1 MQTFEAIRE
10 EIKAVPIDAIA
21 AALHIELSGKP
32 PAGRCPTGHVGKS
45 GRSFRLTP
53 WNGFHCFGCGAGGDN
68 IDLVQL
74 VEKQLD
80 HIGAI
85 EWIIERFRP
94 ELAEPF
100 RRARH
105 KWNGQEARKDGKYYT
120 AAALYEKVFELG
132 RGLLYEDAGKEARE
146 YLLNVRGYDL
156 ETLKKTDWIYYPPAA
171 QIKAHLLKELAG
183 EGAGESIDA
192 LALIPHCGDI
202 LRAALP
208 WRDRGGHITG
218 FILRATEKEGASWN
232 RDGKI
237 ELVRW
242 GSTAGTKKD
251 DLFNLCYCRG
261 KRTVVIVEGVPDA
274 AYLSRLDLGAGVG
287 IAAVGQGL
295 LSEKHIDGLKA
306 FKIKEVILALD
317 NDEARTPGDD
327 KGIKNTAA
335 AIERLRG
342 SGIDALA
349 IHPPRYGA
357 TIKDPDELVASSGGA
372 DALRSLISSAESWY
386 NWKYRRL
393 AETHPTT
400 TDREATAFFSG
411 VRDLIAHVD
420 PLEAAELKKTIR
432 ADVGA
437 GVDLDEIFTEIQ
449 TRRDR
454 QRQETAVKSAI
465 AKHSRGEIDALEL
478 SDELNRIV
486 SASVSPAA
494 ILPVSARLRNKQQ
507 RDATR
512 SPGQLLGYRL
522 NRFAP
527 IAEAIDGV
535 QSGFYVFAGITHVG
549 KTAFLTNIF
558 SDLLESNG
566 DLFGVYF
573 SLDDNENVIINRL
586 LAIECGG
593 VLKIND
599 LQRAVKDPTAAG
611 KLAAAYDKLAN
622 LADAGRF
629 NIMDFAQIQTI
640 EGVESV
646 IRSYIR
652 DGKKL
657 VAVIDGLQNIETGK
671 EYGGLREKNVD
682 LAANMKRLVDVYQ
695 IPILTSVE
703 IRKRKSDKPENAAVM
718 PTIDDIMESG
728 KYGYNANHIWIGHP
742 DKDFQNFID
751 REKPSYRLTV
761 KSAKSKISESSGS
774 FIEIIVDRSYNKL
787 TIEGGRQS
795 ENHSAVDLARLMP

>member
-1 MQTFEAIRE
+1 MQSFEAIRE

-21 AALHIELSGKP
+21 ASLQIELSGKP

-45 GRSFRLTP
+45 GRSFHLTP

-80 HIGAI
+80 HAGAI
-85 EWIIERFRP
+85 GWIIERFRP
-94 ELAEPF
+94 ELADPF

-120 AAALYEKVFELG
+120 AAALYEKVFDLG

-156 ETLKKTDWIYYPPAA
+156 ATLKKTEWIYYPPAA

-183 EGAGESIDA
+183 EGAGAEIDA
-192 LALIPHCGDI
+192 LALIPHCGDL

-218 FILRATEKEGASWN
+218 FMLRATEKEGASWT
-232 RDGKI
+232 RADGQI
-237 ELVRW
+237 ERVRW
-242 GSTAGTKKD
+242 GFTKGASKD

-261 KRTVVIVEGVPDA
+261 KRSVVIVEGVPDA
-274 AYLSRLDLGAGVG
+274 AYISKMDLGAGVG

-306 FKIKEVILALD
+306 FKINEVILALD

-342 SGIDALA
+342 SGIDALV

-357 TIKDPDELVASSGGA
+357 TNKDPDELVVSSGGA

-386 NWKYRRL
+386 NWKYRQL
-393 AETHPTT
+393 AKAHPTT

-411 VRDLIAHVD
+411 VRDLIAQVD

-432 ADVGA
+432 ADAGA
-437 GVDLDEIFTEIQ
+437 GVDLDEIFSDIQ

-454 QRQETAVKSAI
+454 QRQEAAVKSAI
-465 AKHSRGEIDALEL
+465 ARHSRGEIDALEL

-494 ILPVSARLRNKQQ
+494 ILPVSARLRKKQKN
-507 RDATR
+507 DAKR

-535 QSGFYVFAGITHVG
+535 QPGFYIFAGITHVG

-558 SDLLESNG
+558 YDLLESNG

-586 LAIECGG
+586 LAIECGDA
-593 VLKIND
+593 LKINE

-611 KLAAAYDKLAN
+611 KLSAAYDKLAN

-629 NIMDFAQIQTI
+629 NIMDVAQIQTI

-646 IRSYIR
+646 IRSYMR
-652 DGKKL
+652 DEIKL
-657 VAVIDGLQNIETGK
+657 FIVIDGLQNIETGK

-682 LAANMKRLVDVYQ
+682 LALNMKRLVDVYQ

-703 IRKRKSDKPENAAVM
+703 IRKRKSTDAAEM
-718 PTIDDIMESG
+718 PTLDDIMESG
-728 KYGYNANHIWIGHP
+728 KYGYNANHVWIGHP
-742 DKDFQNFID
+742 DKDWDNFNERRSD
-751 REKPSYRLTV
+751 VYRLTV
-761 KSAKSKISESSGS
+761 KNAKSKISESSGS
-774 FIEIIVDRSYNKL
+774 SIDIIVKRSYNKL
-787 TIEGGRQS
+787 TIDRVAKSPAPASNIISREKIQ
-795 ENHSAVDLARLMP
+795 

>member
-21 AALHIELSGKP
+21 AALHIELNGKP

-45 GRSFRLTP
+45 GRSFHLTP

-80 HIGAI
+80 HSGAI

-94 ELAEPF
+94 ELADPF
-100 RRARH
+100 RRARR

-120 AAALYEKVFELG
+120 SAALYEKVFELG

-146 YLLNVRGYDL
+146 YLLTVRGYDL

-183 EGAGESIDA
+183 EGAGAEIDA

-218 FILRATEKEGASWN
+218 FILRAAEKEGASWT
-232 RDGKI
+232 RADGQI
-237 ELVRW
+237 ERVRW

-261 KRTVVIVEGVPDA
+261 KQTVVIVEGVPDA
-274 AYLSRLDLGAGVG
+274 AYLSRLELGAGVG

-342 SGIDALA
+342 SGIDALV

-357 TIKDPDELVASSGGA
+357 TIKDPDELVTSSGGA

-432 ADVGA
+432 ADAGA
-437 GVDLDEIFTEIQ
+437 GVDLDEIFAEIQ

-454 QRQETAVKSAI
+454 QRQDAAIKSA
-465 AKHSRGEIDALEL
+465 KDRHSRGEIDNLEL

-494 ILPVSARLRNKQQ
+494 IQPVSARLRKKQEH
-507 RDATR
+507 DATR

-535 QSGFYVFAGITHVG
+535 QPGFYVFAGITHVG

-558 SDLLESNG
+558 YDLLESNG

-593 VLKIND
+593 ALKIND
-599 LQRAVKDPTAAG
+599 LQRRIANPTDAG
-611 KLAAAYDKLAN
+611 KLSAAYDKLAN

-646 IRSYIR
+646 IRSYMR
-652 DGKKL
+652 DGIKL
-657 VAVIDGLQNIETGK
+657 FVVIDGLQNIETGK

-703 IRKRKSDKPENAAVM
+703 IRKRKSTDVAEM

-742 DKDFQNFID
+742 DKDFQNFSD
-751 REKPSYRLTV
+751 REKPSYLLTV
-761 KSAKSKISESSGS
+761 KSVKSKISESSGS
-774 FIEIIVDRSYNKL
+774 SLEITVHRSHNKL
-787 TIEGGRQS
+787 TITGGAKSTAQASNVVSREKIQ
-795 ENHSAVDLARLMP
+795 

>member
-1 MQTFEAIRE
+1 MQTFEDIRE
-10 EIKAVPIDAIA
+10 EIKTVPIEAIA
-21 AALHIELSGKP
+21 AALHIELSGRP
-32 PAGRCPTGHVGKS
+32 PAGRCPTGHIGKS
-45 GRSFRLTP
+45 GRSFHLTP

-80 HIGAI
+80 HPGAI

-94 ELAEPF
+94 ELADPF
-100 RRARH
+100 RRARR
-105 KWNGQEARKDGKYYT
+105 KWNGQEARKEGKYYT

-171 QIKAHLLKELAG
+171 KIKAYLLKELAG
-183 EGAGESIDA
+183 EGAGAAIDA

-218 FILRATEKEGASWN
+218 LILRATEKEGASWK
-232 RDGKI
+232 RPDGQI
-237 ELVRW
+237 ERVRW

-261 KRTVVIVEGVPDA
+261 KRTVVVVEGVPDA

-287 IAAVGQGL
+287 IASVGQGL

-342 SGIDALA
+342 SGIDALV

-357 TIKDPDELVASSGGA
+357 TIKDPDELVVSPGGIE
-372 DALRSLISSAESWY
+372 ALRSLISSAESWY

-393 AETHPTT
+393 AKAHPTT
-400 TDREATAFFSG
+400 TDREATALFSG
-411 VRDLIAHVD
+411 VRDLFAQVD
-420 PLEAAELKKTIR
+420 QLEAAELKKTIR
-432 ADVGA
+432 ADLGA
-437 GVDLDEIFTEIQ
+437 GVDLDEIFSEIQ

-454 QRQETAVKSAI
+454 QRQDAAVKNAI
-465 AKHSRGEIDALEL
+465 ARHSRGEIDALEL
-478 SDELNRIV
+478 TDELNRIA
-486 SASVSPAA
+486 SAPVSPSA
-494 ILPVSARLRNKQQ
+494 ILPVAARLRKKQEHE
-507 RDATR
+507 ATR
-512 SPGQLLGYRL
+512 LPGQLLGYRL
-522 NRFAP
+522 NRFAQ

-535 QSGFYVFAGITHVG
+535 QPGFYIFAGITHVG

-558 SDLLESNG
+558 YDLLESNG

-586 LAIECGG
+586 LAIECNGAI
-593 VLKIND
+593 KIND
-599 LQRAVKDPTAAG
+599 LQRQVKDPGAAG
-611 KLAAAYDKLAN
+611 KLAAAYDKLAK
-622 LADAGRF
+622 LAETGRF

-640 EGVESV
+640 EGVEAV

-652 DGKKL
+652 DEKRL
-657 VAVIDGLQNIETGK
+657 FVVIDGLQNIETGK
-671 EYGGLREKNVD
+671 DYGGLREKNVD
-682 LAANMKRLVDVYQ
+682 LASNMKRLVDVYQ

-703 IRKRKSDKPENAAVM
+703 IRKRKSGEASEM
-718 PTIDDIMESG
+718 PTLDDIMESG

-742 DKDFQNFID
+742 DKDWENFSE
-751 REKPSYRLTV
+751 RKNPSYRLTV
-761 KSAKSKISESSGS
+761 KNAKSKISESSGS
-774 FIEIIVDRSYNKL
+774 SHEIILTRSYNKL
-787 TIEGGRQS
+787 KIEGGTNLTANGNVVLSR
-795 ENHSAVDLARLMP
+795 EKI